1 MKAENITQV
10 ISLHVKFL
18 KIKIDFDRYD
28 YLIITS
34 KQAVAALE
42 AFNPNWKNKSVL
54 AISSATANAVIRAG
68 GTLLDVGDGYGD
80 NLGGI
85 ICSYPKT
92 TRWLY
97 TRAKEIASDFVS
109 VCIKSGFFVDEK
121 IVYET
126 SCAQAILQADIP
138 GKATLIFTSPSS
150 VRCFLKTHDL
160 ARFSHIIVIG
170 QTTARAL
177 PLHVKYIVADEPTV
191 ESCIKKAKE

>member
-1 MKAENITQV
+1 VGIECLNNNIYLFSLSQANAENITEV
-10 ISLHVKFL
+10 TSLHVRFL
-18 KIKIDFDRYD
+18 RDKIDFCKYD

-42 AFNPNWKNKSVL
+42 VFNPNWKSRSVL
-54 AISSATANAVIRAG
+54 AISSATADAVVRAG
-68 GTLLDVGDGYGD
+68 GVLLEVGDGYGD
-80 NLGGI
+80 NLSGI
-85 ICSYPKT
+85 ISSYPKT

-97 TRAKEIASDFVS
+97 VRAKEIASDFVS
-109 VCIKSGFFVDEK
+109 VCTKSGYLVDEK

-138 GKATLIFTSPSS
+138 S
-150 VRCFLKTHDL
+150 
-160 ARFSHIIVIG
+160 IIVIG